1 MIKKIFLFFFL
12 FNFFNYSYASIE
24 NKIINNFKKINNI
37 SFNFKQTINDK
48 IEEGN
53 CIIQYPKKI
62 YCKYNNLK
70 KKLIVSNGN
79 SLVIKNQVGK
89 EYFIYP
95 LDQTPFAL
103 ILDKNLLLQKIEKLK
118 GKFLDEKYYLFNL
131 ENNGNLIN
139 IFFDKDSYDLIG
151 WQTEDIYQNLVVTY
165 IFNVK
170 KNSNVDKKIFKL
182 PQAHYSIVNLKFQ
195 I

>member
-1 MIKKIFLFFFL
+1 MIKKVFLFFFL
-12 FNFFNYSYASIE
+12 LNFFNYSYASVE

-62 YCKYNNLK
+62 NCTYNNFK
-70 KKLIVSNGN
+70 KKIIVSNGN
-79 SLVIKNQVGK
+79 SLVIKNQAGK

-95 LDQTPFAL
+95 LEQTAFKL
-103 ILDKNLLLQKIEKLK
+103 ILDKNLLLRKIGKLK
-118 GKFLDEKYYLFNL
+118 AKYLNEKYYLFNM
-131 ENNGNLIN
+131 ESDGNLIN
-139 IFFDKDSYDLIG
+139 IFFDKNSYDLIG

-165 IFNVK
+165 IFNLK
-170 KNSNVDKKIFKL
+170 KNSKVDKKIFKL
-182 PQAHYSIVNLKFQ
+182 PAAH
-195 I
+195 